1 MSPEILKQ
9 NIDTPKIDLDADY
22 LEDDLVDSS
31 FMNDIV
37 GKFEKINELYQEYDT
52 IAAVYDELLSVI
64 KDENSIYALCIFA
77 IISRP
82 QHRKTAML
90 QNKTAG
96 CIGSDSYLSCISSS
110 VKVKMSFGVQD
121 KIRQSFSIVDAV
133 IFWLFRSCCIV
144 R

>member
-1 MSPEILKQ
+1 MQGHGNP
-9 NIDTPKIDLDADY
+9 
-22 LEDDLVDSS
+22 
-31 FMNDIV
+31 
-37 GKFEKINELYQEYDT
+37 
-52 IAAVYDELLSVI
+52 
-64 KDENSIYALCIFA
+64 CIFA
-77 IISRP
+77 TSGIFH
-82 QHRKTAML
+82 QDRKTAML

-110 VKVKMSFGVQD
+110 VKVRMSFGVQD